1 MRRASSEPEA
11 VAQGRSKVD
20 SRVERTDDRAYILG
34 MTLHFDAAAS
44 PPDPL
49 AAALARKSAAGGPG
63 AFSDTA
69 VAAGDGF
76 WVYDIVCT
84 CGPRDPTAE
93 EQTSTSGLALVLSG
107 SFVARGRHGT
117 SLLGPGSLFLVE
129 AGRCFACSHQHG
141 EGDRCLS
148 FKFEPE
154 LFERIAHDA
163 GAKAEFA
170 HNSLPPLRELS
181 RHTARARMAMT
192 RHDLMEEAAFEMLG
206 AVVQLAGRPRRA
218 GSAPI
223 HHHGRMTEVLRYMAA
238 HAAAPHKIAGLARM
252 AHLSPYHFLRSF
264 KVATGVTPHQWLL
277 RTRLRNA
284 AEKLAGTNAPV
295 TDIALDV
302 GFEDLS
308 NFTRSFRVEF
318 GASPREFRLAA

>member
-1 MRRASSEPEA
+1 MNSH
-11 VAQGRSKVD
+11 VD
-20 SRVERTDDRAYILG
+20 S
-34 MTLHFDAAAS
+34 AA
-44 PPDPL
+44 PRPDPL
-49 AAALARKSAAGGPG
+49 STALARKSAAGGPG
-63 AFSDTA
+63 AFSDFA
-69 VAAGDGF
+69 VAAGDD
-76 WVYDIVCT
+76 WRVYDIVCT

-93 EQTSTSGLALVLSG
+93 EQTSTSGIALVLSG
-107 SFVARGRHGT
+107 SFIARDRHGT

-163 GAKAEFA
+163 GARAEFA

-181 RHTARARMAMT
+181 PLTARARMAMT
-192 RHDLMEEAAFEMLG
+192 RPELMEEAAFEMLG
-206 AVVQLAGRPRRA
+206 AAIELGGRQRRTR
-218 GSAPI
+218 SAPV

-252 AHLSPYHFLRSF
+252 ARLSPYHFLRSF
-264 KVATGVTPHQWLL
+264 KATTGVTPHQWLL
-277 RTRLRNA
+277 RARLRAA
-284 AEKLAGTNAPV
+284 AEKLAVTRMPV

-308 NFTRSFRVEF
+308 NFTRSFRAEF
-318 GASPREFRLAA
+318 GASPRRFRLAA

>member
-1 MRRASSEPEA
+1 MNPTIS
-11 VAQGRSKVD
+11 RS
-20 SRVERTDDRAYILG
+20 
-34 MTLHFDAAAS
+34 
-44 PPDPL
+44 DPL
-49 AAALARKSAAGGPG
+49 AAALARKSVAGAPG
-63 AFSDTA
+63 AFSDIE
-69 VAAGDGF
+69 VAAGDD
-76 WVYDIVCT
+76 WRVYDIVCT
-84 CGPRDPTAE
+84 CGPRDRSGE
-93 EQTSTSGLALVLSG
+93 EQTSTSGIALVLSG
-107 SFVARGRHGT
+107 SFVARNRHGT

-154 LFERIAHDA
+154 LFARIAHDA
-163 GAKAEFA
+163 GVKAEFA

-192 RHDLMEEAAFEMLG
+192 RPELMEEAAFEMLG
-206 AVVQLAGRPRRA
+206 AAVQLGGRLRRA
-218 GSAPI
+218 AGAPA

-264 KVATGVTPHQWLL
+264 KAATGVTPHQWLL
-277 RTRLRNA
+277 RARLREA
-284 AEKLAGTNAPV
+284 AEKLAGTSLPV

-308 NFTRSFRVEF
+308 NFTRSFRAEF
-318 GASPREFRLAA
+318 GASPREFRAAA